1 MNMFRVVLLGLALAC
16 PLLAGAAPARAET
29 EVTLGI
35 VLGKTSHYGIS
46 AAVLAEEVAKRTEG
60 RFRVE
65 IFADGVLGGE
75 RERVVGAQLGT
86 VDMVI
91 VSTGPVGSFVPATL
105 ITDIPFLFKD
115 YAHARA
121 ALDGPIGQEI
131 LAEFPKHGLIA
142 LAWGENGFRH
152 ITTSSRPVSKP
163 EDLAGLRLRT
173 MQNSVHMQAF
183 ATLGAK
189 PMPMPT
195 PNVYA
200 ALRSHIVDG
209 EENTLP
215 ATLDLK
221 FAEVQKYLSL
231 TGHVYSP
238 ALTLVSPRLWRTLDE
253 TDRANFTEAAKVAAA
268 AMRDAVDRQEKDG
281 LAALRTAG
289 MTIIDHIDKNAF
301 RAALAPAYAEY
312 AKTFGQQRIDSL
324 REAEPPGGGAVAQTP
339 GREPPH
345 YGAPRPRN

>member
-1 MNMFRVVLLGLALAC
+1 
-16 PLLAGAAPARAET
+16 
-29 EVTLGI
+29 
-35 VLGKTSHYGIS
+35 
-46 AAVLAEEVAKRTEG
+46 
-60 RFRVE
+60 
-65 IFADGVLGGE
+65 
-75 RERVVGAQLGT
+75 
-86 VDMVI
+86 
-91 VSTGPVGSFVPATL
+91 
-105 ITDIPFLFKD
+105 
-115 YAHARA
+115 
-121 ALDGPIGQEI
+121 
-131 LAEFPKHGLIA
+131 
-142 LAWGENGFRH
+142 
-152 ITTSSRPVSKP
+152 
-163 EDLAGLRLRT
+163 